1 MKFANA
7 GRLDRKSRPVDPII
21 SAMGDGT
28 NMHAALVENLSA
40 PPRYREIPPPVANQ
54 GEVLLK
60 VRAAALSNL
69 VRSQANGSHYSSGAP
84 PFTPGNDG
92 VGVAEDGARV
102 YFFSPRAPFG
112 SMAEYTVVSQAMTI
126 PLAADIDDAVAA
138 ALGNPGLATWGSLLG
153 RAKLQ
158 PGEAVMING
167 ATGIAGKQAIQVAKY
182 LGASKVIATGRN
194 QEALAGL
201 AALGADETISL
212 SQPREDLLRSFRSAL
227 HASGVQ
233 VVLDFLWGPSAEAI
247 LAAAAGHGSPHGE
260 PRIRFVQIGSIG
272 GNTIT
277 LPAQQLRSS
286 GVELLGSGLGSLS
299 SQAIL
304 QSLTTMFAAES
315 KVRFVIDIEP
325 VPLSQVEETWTRK
338 GDERRVVFMP

>member
-1 MKFANA
+1 
-7 GRLDRKSRPVDPII
+7 
-21 SAMGDGT
+21 
-28 NMHAALVENLSA
+28 MHAALVEDFSS
-40 PPRYREIPPPVANQ
+40 PPRYREIPPPVPNQ

-69 VRSQANGSHYSSGAP
+69 VRGQANGSHYSSGTTL

-92 VGVAEDGARV
+92 VGITEDGARV
-102 YFFSPRAPFG
+102 YFIAPRAPFG
-112 SMAEYTVVSQAMTI
+112 SMAEYSVVSRAMTI
-126 PLAADIDDAVAA
+126 PLAADIDDRVAA

-158 PGEAVMING
+158 PGEAVLING

-182 LGASKVIATGRN
+182 LGASKIIATGRD

-201 AALGADETISL
+201 EALGANQTISL
-212 SQPREDLLRSFRSAL
+212 TQPKEDLVRSFRSAL
-227 HASGVQ
+227 RESGVQ

-247 LAAAAGHGSPHGE
+247 LAAAAGHGSTEGE
-260 PRIRFVQIGSIG
+260 PRIRFVQIGSIS

-277 LPAQQLRSS
+277 LPAGLLRSS

-304 QSLTTMFAAES
+304 QSLSTMFAAES
-315 KVRFVIDIEP
+315 KVRFAIDVDP
-325 VPLSQVEETWTRK
+325 VPLSKVEEAWTRK
-338 GDERRVVFMP
+338 EESRIVFTP